1 MKPLLCVVFFALSS
15 LWQSLFLLK
24 FCLDKKLGF
33 NTLNFQFQKCASQK
47 KGKSDKKQLPA
58 RARDTRYF
66 RGTTTPEERL
76 CDDDDDDDSEDSD
89 PLVVV
94 VVFIFFAE
102 EE

>member
-33 NTLNFQFQKCASQK
+33 NTLNFQFQNCLFSK
-47 KGKSDKKQLPA
+47 KGKKRQK
-58 RARDTRYF
+58 
-66 RGTTTPEERL
+66 TTPCARSTHTL
-76 CDDDDDDDSEDSD
+76 LSGNDNARRKTRDDDDDDSEDSD